1 MRAVVVYESMFGNTH
16 TVADQIAEGMRPTHE
31 VVVVPVSGATAD
43 VLDGVELLVVGGPT
57 HVHGMSNST
66 SRAGAVDMAAK
77 EGADLELDPDH
88 EGEGLRDWFHHLPK
102 LHGARAAAFDTRIGS
117 VGPLVSGRASKGI
130 AKRLRHHGFELV
142 TEPESFLVDKDSH
155 LVEGEALRAR
165 QWGEVLR

>member
-1 MRAVVVYESMFGNTH
+1 LRAN
-16 TVADQIAEGMRPTHE
+16 
-31 VVVVPVSGATAD
+31 

-66 SRAGAVDMAAK
+66 SRAGAVDMAAR

-117 VGPLVSGRASKGI
+117 VGPLV
-130 AKRLRHHGFELV
+130 
-142 TEPESFLVDKDSH
+142 TEPESFLVDQDSH